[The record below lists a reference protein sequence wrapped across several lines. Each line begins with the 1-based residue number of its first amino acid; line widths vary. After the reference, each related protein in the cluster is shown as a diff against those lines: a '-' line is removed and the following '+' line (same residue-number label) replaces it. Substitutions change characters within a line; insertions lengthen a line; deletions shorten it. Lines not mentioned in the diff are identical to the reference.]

1 MKLAIM
7 QPYFFPYIRYWQ
19 LINAVDLFVIY
30 DDVNYMKKSF
40 INRNFI
46 LVGNEPQK
54 ITLEVMGA
62 SQNKHINDIFIGNNN
77 QKILETLRHAY
88 RRAPEYDK
96 IFPLVQSILESP
108 EKNLAKFL
116 AGLIEKI
123 SNYLEVKTKIIF
135 SSDVEK
141 DYNLNGQEKIL
152 DICKNLRSS
161 NYVNPINGINLYD
174 KEKFTKEGVELNFL
188 DSKIVE
194 YKQYKENFI
203 PNLSIVDIMMFN
215 DKNKML
221 TMLNNYRL
229 K

>member
-30 DDVNYMKKSF
+30 DDVNYMKQSF

-46 LVGNEPQK
+46 LVGNESQK

-62 SQNKHINDIFIGNNN
+62 SSYKHINDIFIGNNN
-77 QKILETLRHAY
+77 QKILETLRQAY

-135 SSDVEK
+135 SSDIEK
-141 DYNLNGQEKIL
+141 NCNLKGQEKIL

-161 NYVNPINGINLYD
+161 NYVNAINGINLYD
-174 KEKFTKEGVELNFL
+174 KEKFTKEGVELNFI
-188 DSKIVE
+188 DSEIVE
-194 YKQYKENFI
+194 YKQFKENFI

-215 DKNKML
+215 SKEEIKKML
-221 TMLNNYRL
+221 SKYKLT
-229 K
+229 

>member
-1 MKLAIM
+1 M
-7 QPYFFPYIRYWQ
+7 
-19 LINAVDLFVIY
+19 
-30 DDVNYMKKSF
+30 
-40 INRNFI
+40 
-46 LVGNEPQK
+46 
-54 ITLEVMGA
+54 
-62 SQNKHINDIFIGNNN
+62 
-77 QKILETLRHAY
+77 
-88 RRAPEYDK
+88 
-96 IFPLVQSILESP
+96 
-108 EKNLAKFL
+108 
-116 AGLIEKI
+116 
-123 SNYLEVKTKIIF
+123 TKIIF

-229 K
+229 KW